1 MTADRTANV
10 THVASMLGFTS
21 LSDGDFLTCTA
32 EQLVRFADVLQDI
45 GRGESYLTLHD
56 SCKREETS
64 EQMLTALAEAML
76 FYFCRAHET
85 LRGGEGERLC

>member
-21 LSDGDFLTCTA
+21 LSNGDFLTCTA

-45 GRGESYLTLHD
+45 GRGESYAELAQAMQNEGA
-56 SCKREETS
+56 EEKTVS
-64 EQMLTALAEAML
+64 AISKAMR
-76 FYFCRAHET
+76 FYFVRAHET
-85 LRGGEGERLC
+85 LAGAKQC